1 MKLDWIQ
8 GLRGVAVLMVVL
20 THGRYFL
27 NGTPNE
33 DLAFQLFYPAAMG
46 VDLFFLISGF
56 IMVYTTR
63 HASGVRDAAM
73 FAVKRFARIWPAFA
87 VITLAWI
94 FLANGRFA
102 FFHDPHNLDALFRT
116 LTFRPVDGTKAPF
129 FGLVFPLGW
138 TLAFEMYFYIVFG
151 LSMLAGRLR
160 WFVLASWALLSL
172 VLLPALYG
180 GPTLDVQQ
188 HLGYESSYMQLV
200 SNPIIYEFLAGVAIG
215 LLYLSPR
222 VRFPSASVAWQA
234 VVCSIGFALWWGWT
248 GFGRFHGPAGW
259 GFALSLMLCALALAS
274 KTVTLAVPRWLV
286 WVGTVSYSMYLTHHL
301 GQIWLQRWLE
311 RHAMRTQSWNEI
323 FLMLL
328 LAIPLAALSHA
339 LLERG
344 LGESL
349 RKWLVRAVD
358 RCFKGRVESA
368 PPEVIKMANEMPK
381 IASRSM

>member
-8 GLRGVAVLMVVL
+8 GLRGIAVLLVVL

-27 NGTPNE
+27 NGTPSE
-33 DLAFQLFYPAAMG
+33 GLAFELFFPAAMG

-63 HASGVRDAAM
+63 HASGVRDAAL

-87 VITLAWI
+87 VVTLAWI
-94 FLANGRFA
+94 FLALGRMD
-102 FFHDPHNLDALFRT
+102 FFRDPHNLKALFWT
-116 LTFRPVDGTKAPF
+116 LTFRPVDATKAPF
-129 FGLVFPLGW
+129 FSLVFPLGW

-188 HLGYESSYMQLV
+188 HLGYRSSYMQLV
-200 SNPIIYEFLAGVAIG
+200 SNPIIYEFLAGVVIG

-222 VRFPSASVAWQA
+222 VRFPNAAVAWQA
-234 VVCSIGFALWWGWT
+234 VVCSVGFVLWWGWS

-259 GFALSLMLCALALAS
+259 GFALALMLCALALAS
-274 KTVTLAVPRWLV
+274 KTVTLSMPRWLV

-311 RHAMRTQSWNEI
+311 RHGMHTHSWNEM

-328 LAIPLAALSHA
+328 LAIPLASLSHA

-344 LGESL
+344 LGEGL
-349 RKWLVRAVD
+349 RKVLVKAVE
-358 RCFKGRVESA
+358 RCFQSRVPSPSA
-368 PPEVIKMANEMPK
+368 EVIKMPK
-381 IASRSM
+381 VAP